1 MTSFNIVFYTL
12 YHSRNYLSNLISEYD
27 EISQR
32 VFFVND
38 ATTVELIN
46 LKVNDLVCRTWAESQ
61 IQPTRY
67 FAIDQKSSLRNQ
79 RISSKY
85 TIFNTEGKGS
95 KDRGAKYIF
104 FLPLHFFR
112 FTFARRVCR
121 NLSIYL
127 FLSLA
132 LSLSLALFLSK
143 KRLSISQPTQRESIS
158 LVE

>member
-12 YHSRNYLSNLISEYD
+12 YHSRNDLSNLISEYD

-85 TIFNTEGKGS
+85 AIFNTEGKGS

-104 FLPLHFFR
+104 LAAPFFS
-112 FTFARRVCR
+112 FHVCTTGTPKPVH
-121 NLSIYL
+121 
-127 FLSLA
+127 LSLPFPC
-132 LSLSLALFLSK
+132 SLSLALFLSK